1 MHQFII
7 CILSI
12 GLIVVSAFLVNY
24 SNRILAIYNKNPTA
38 CDESKEKFENFRRIA
53 QAALI
58 TGLILGI
65 MSILDTEWGS
75 KFEKL
80 FLNTPH
86 MGFSV

>member
-38 CDESKEKFENFRRIA
+38 CDESKENKKSTPGFFLN
-53 QAALI
+53 
-58 TGLILGI
+58 GLFLFKKSTSIILG
-65 MSILDTEWGS
+65 
-75 KFEKL
+75 
-80 FLNTPH
+80 
-86 MGFSV
+86 